1 MKNIKKI
8 FALMLILLI
17 TSCGYEPLFSSKNSD
32 FAIYNVDYLGE
43 KKLNS
48 QINNSLKIYKDTKN
62 KKNIYSAKIKTTKKK
77 SIVTKDTKG
86 NAKIYLIEIDVEL
99 KIYENG
105 NLKNTKIFKER
116 FNYNNSSNKFQL
128 KQYEKNIQSN
138 LINEIIK
145 GITLYLYSI

>member
-99 KIYENG
+99 KIYEND

-128 KQYEKNIQSN
+128 KQYEKNIESN

>member
-1 MKNIKKI
+1 MQYLSGNTTQGSSNKNC
-8 FALMLILLI
+8 L
-17 TSCGYEPLFSSKNSD
+17 
-32 FAIYNVDYLGE
+32 VD
-43 KKLNS
+43 
-48 QINNSLKIYKDTKN
+48 
-62 KKNIYSAKIKTTKKK
+62 
-77 SIVTKDTKG
+77 